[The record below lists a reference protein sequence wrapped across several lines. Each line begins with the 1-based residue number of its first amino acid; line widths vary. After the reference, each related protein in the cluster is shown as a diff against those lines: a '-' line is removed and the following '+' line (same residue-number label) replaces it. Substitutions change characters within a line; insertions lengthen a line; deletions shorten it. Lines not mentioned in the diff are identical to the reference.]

1 VKKVCVVAAL
11 SALMV
16 SGGAV
21 APFAQEASVLV
32 KTELPQQGEMP
43 DLVTAFGTLGPAVD
57 GGMTLSV
64 QHEGRV
70 LELSVMAGQQ
80 VHKGDKLVTF
90 GASAAVASSYEQ
102 ALNALKLAR
111 SQKLHADQLLS
122 QQLATRDQVAQA
134 DKAVLDAQT
143 ALDALQKQGAA
154 QPVEVLTAPFDG
166 VATAILVA
174 QGDRVQPGITL
185 LVVTRADGFVVTAG
199 VGPADQSRV
208 RTGQLAHLVRL
219 QGGAAIDGRVLRV
232 GRALNPK
239 TRLVDVD
246 LAVPVDAA
254 VSGEAFKA
262 SIQVGQLKGWKVP
275 RASVLVDEKGP
286 YIFQLAGTKAVRVGV
301 KILGSSATTDI
312 LEGPLDA
319 GRKLVV
325 EGSNQL
331 TDGAAVRESNASAA
345 PTKNQ

>member
-166 VATAILVA
+166 VVTTRSTDIGALIASTGGPTDVALFTVADQRRLRVYVRVPQNYSALVAKGMAAELTVPEYAGQTFKAVVVGGANAVGAQSGAELVELQLDNADGKIKSGDYAQVTFHLTSAANTTRIPATASK
-174 QGDRVQPGITL
+174 
-185 LVVTRADGFVVTAG
+185 
-199 VGPADQSRV
+199 PAPPS
-208 RTGQLAHLVRL
+208 L
-219 QGGAAIDGRVLRV
+219 
-232 GRALNPK
+232 
-239 TRLVDVD
+239 
-246 LAVPVDAA
+246 
-254 VSGEAFKA
+254 
-262 SIQVGQLKGWKVP
+262 
-275 RASVLVDEKGP
+275 
-286 YIFQLAGTKAVRVGV
+286 
-301 KILGSSATTDI
+301 SA
-312 LEGPLDA
+312 
-319 GRKLVV
+319 
-325 EGSNQL
+325 
-331 TDGAAVRESNASAA
+331 
-345 PTKNQ
+345 

>member
-1 VKKVCVVAAL
+1 VKKICVVAAL

-21 APFAQEASVLV
+21 PPFAQEASVLV

-43 DLVTAFGTLGPAVD
+43 DLVTAFGTLGPAFD

-143 ALDALQKQGAA
+143 A
-154 QPVEVLTAPFDG
+154 PFDG
-166 VATAILVA
+166 VVTAILVA
-174 QGDRVQPGITL
+174 QGDRVQPGVTL

-199 VGPADQSRV
+199 VGPPDQSRV

-219 QGGAAIDGRVLRV
+219 QGGAAIDGTVLRV

-301 KILGSSATTDI
+301 KILGSSATADI